1 MFGVLATKDCTNID
15 HTAAEREA
23 PFASY
28 SAMTHVIKGTNSL
41 TPIH

>member
-1 MFGVLATKDCTNID
+1 MLGVLATKNPTNIN

-23 PFASY
+23 SFASY
-28 SAMTHVIKGTNSL
+28 SAMTHVVKGTNSL